1 MEERYANEIVGGNMR
16 LTDVAAAIGRQQFQ
30 RLERWNSR
38 RRSNAATLTNS
49 ITGVALPSEPLG
61 YRHVFHQFTIRVPNN
76 RNVLQAY
83 LTTRNVQSAVY
94 YPTPIHRLKPY
105 LTGAGQP
112 DTRWELPET
121 DRAAAEVL
129 SLPVHPC
136 LSDDDLQRVIQAV
149 NDWPEHD
156 A

>member
-1 MEERYANEIVGGNMR
+1 MR

-38 RRSNAATLTNS
+38 RRLNAATLTNS
-49 ITGVALPSEPLG
+49 ITGVTPPSEPPG
-61 YRHVFHQFTIRVPNN
+61 YRHVYHQFTIRVPDK
-76 RNVLQAY
+76 RDDLQAH
-83 LTTRNVQSAVY
+83 LTTRNVESTVY

-105 LTGAGQP
+105 LTEAGQP

-136 LSDDDLQRVIQAV
+136 LSEDDLQRVIHAV
-149 NDWPEHD
+149 NEWPEHD
-156 A
+156 D

>member
-1 MEERYANEIVGGNMR
+1 VGGNMR

-49 ITGVALPSEPLG
+49 ITGVALPSEPPG
-61 YRHVFHQFTIRVPNN
+61 YRHVFHQFTIRIPHN
-76 RNVLQAY
+76 RDGLQAH
-83 LTTRNVQSAVY
+83 LATRNVESTVY

-105 LTGAGQP
+105 LTEAGQP

-121 DRAAAEVL
+121 DRAVGEVL
-129 SLPVHPC
+129 SVPVHPC
-136 LSDDDLQRVIQAV
+136 LSEDDLQQVIQSV
-149 NDWPEHD
+149 NDWRGHD